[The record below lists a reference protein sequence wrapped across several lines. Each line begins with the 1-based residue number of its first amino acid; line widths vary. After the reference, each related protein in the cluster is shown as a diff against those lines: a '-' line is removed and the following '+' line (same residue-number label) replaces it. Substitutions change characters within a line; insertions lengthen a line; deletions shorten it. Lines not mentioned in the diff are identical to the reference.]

1 MAIYVIN
8 IFKTIINYLKLTK
21 NIALMIKIM
30 KNNSK
35 IAKIFT

>member
-30 KNNSK
+30 KK
-35 IAKIFT
+35 